1 MVVAV
6 VVVVVGHGE
15 GRDMD
20 EDFQMLTEM
29 RTLTEDRLGENSH
42 PPPLFVFIMFVLFLF
57 IVAP

>member
-1 MVVAV
+1 MIKKLVVLRT
-6 VVVVVGHGE
+6 GHGE

-20 EDFQMLTEM
+20 KDFQMLTEM
-29 RTLTEDRLGENSH
+29 GILTEDRLGENSH

>member
-1 MVVAV
+1 MIKKLVVLRT
-6 VVVVVGHGE
+6 GHGE

-42 PPPLFVFIMFVLFLF
+42 PPPLFVFIMCVLFLF